1 MKGRYLGKDIGSP
14 EAHDMWECP
23 YCGTVTFQSSRRE
36 NGIVIVKEIL
46 GCRHWTGTGDVN
58 EYFEKGGEK

>member
-14 EAHDMWECP
+14 EAYDMWACP
-23 YCGTVTFQSSRRE
+23 YCGKTTYQGRWT
-36 NGIVIVKEIL
+36 GTGVIEDVP

-58 EYFEKGGEK
+58 EYFEFEKEVK